1 MLLREGECPRGVGV
15 GLEQLNTLGKGI
27 ATRGDLPK
35 VAQIKQWDRLPMP
48 ERLAREVPC
57 CISFTQEKGPC
68 F

>member
-1 MLLREGECPRGVGV
+1 MGV

-35 VAQIKQWDRLPMP
+35 VAQIKQWDRLPML

-57 CISFTQEKGPC
+57 WISLIQEKGPWS
-68 F
+68 